1 MKCSRSVFDRQGDM
15 LGHSALNEEFTMF
28 ATLSLPEGWRAVST
42 PPSLFRRF
50 QFDCYRDTRAFLER
64 LAALSEDMGLYP
76 DLGFGTTHVNVTV
89 YGTDGRAPGKREV
102 DFASRAA
109 ALAFPG

>member
-1 MKCSRSVFDRQGDM
+1 MP
-15 LGHSALNEEFTMF
+15 
-28 ATLSLPEGWRAVST
+28 ATLSLPEGWRAVAT

-64 LAALSEDMGLYP
+64 MAALSDETGLYP
-76 DLGFGTTHVNVTV
+76 DLGFGPTHVNVTV
-89 YGTDGRAPGKREV
+89 YGSDGRAPGDKEV
-102 DFASRAA
+102 DFAGRAA

>member
-1 MKCSRSVFDRQGDM
+1 MSSSHDAFDRPGSLLSD
-15 LGHSALNEEFTMF
+15 SALRERSMMF

-50 QFDCYRDTRAFLER
+50 QFDSYRDTRAFLER
-64 LAALSEDMGLYP
+64 LAALSEETGLYP
-76 DLGFGTTHVNVTV
+76 DLGFGTTHVNVTL
-89 YGTDGRAPGKREV
+89 YGTDGRAPGDKEV

>member
-1 MKCSRSVFDRQGDM
+1 M
-15 LGHSALNEEFTMF
+15 A
-28 ATLSLPEGWRAVST
+28 ATLALPEGWRAVPS

-64 LAALSEDMGLYP
+64 LAALSEETGLYP
-76 DLGFGTTHVNVTV
+76 DLGFGTTHVNVTL
-89 YGTDGRAPGKREV
+89 YGKDGRAPEAAEIE
-102 DFASRAA
+102 FAGRAA